1 MGVNPA
7 GTEGKRH
14 DLPWEIS
21 ASVWTNQTT
30 ATATAQE
37 GYREVS
43 RGHSSPRERTKG
55 RIFYGKEQTERLDGC
70 GATARHV
77 DPAKPV

>member
-1 MGVNPA
+1 MVVNPA
-7 GTEGKRH
+7 GAEGERH

-21 ASVWTNQTT
+21 ESVWTSQTT
-30 ATATAQE
+30 ATATKWE
-37 GYREVS
+37 GRREVS
-43 RGHSSPRERTKG
+43 RGHSSQRELAKG

-77 DPAKPV
+77 DSAKPL